1 LLVDYV
7 EPATMAP
14 FHIEGDDLQMMN
26 NDERLAVSLVLWT
39 NIYFCQSLS
48 WWPWM

>member
-1 LLVDYV
+1 MFKKLLFFLFLLVDYV

-26 NDERLAVSLVLWT
+26 NDERLAVSLVL
-39 NIYFCQSLS
+39 
-48 WWPWM
+48 